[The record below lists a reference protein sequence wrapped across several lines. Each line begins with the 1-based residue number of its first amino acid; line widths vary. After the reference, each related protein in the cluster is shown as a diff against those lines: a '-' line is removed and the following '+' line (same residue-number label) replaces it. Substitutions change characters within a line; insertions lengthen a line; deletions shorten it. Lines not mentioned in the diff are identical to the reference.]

1 MINLR
6 GLRAAAFAAAMNFAA
21 GPATAASTPVA
32 DWPMD
37 ETFGTTMLDSSGN
50 DNDGPTYD
58 VVTSG
63 AGYVFNGKS
72 SKVVVPHSATLSPGS
87 SNFSFSIQMQTNRIP
102 PSGTDYDLLRKG
114 LSSTSG
120 GEYKLEIINSNGIG
134 KAYCL
139 VKDKT
144 GRSAEVTGTTNVAD
158 GKLHT
163 LTCSKTENSV
173 TLKVDDLTARKKSA
187 SLGSITNTREL
198 VIGARAST
206 GTGTSNDWYN
216 GTIRSAAVSVG

>member
-1 MINLR
+1 MINAR
-6 GLRAAAFAAAMNFAA
+6 GLRAAAFAAAINLAA
-21 GPATAASTPVA
+21 GPANASTAVA
-32 DWPMD
+32 AWPMD
-37 ETFGTTMLDSSGN
+37 ETFDTTMADSSGN
-50 DNDGPTYD
+50 DNDGATYD

-63 AGYVFNGKS
+63 AGYIFNGKS
-72 SKVVVPHSATLSPGS
+72 SKIVVPHNSTLSPGGGD
-87 SNFSFSIQMQTNRIP
+87 FSFTVQVQTNRVP
-102 PSGTDYDLLRKG
+102 PSGSDYDLLRKG

-120 GEYKLEIINSNGIG
+120 GEYKLEIINSNGVG

-158 GKLHT
+158 GELHT
-163 LTCSKTENSV
+163 LTCTKTSSYV
-173 TLKVDDLTARKKSA
+173 SLKVDDLAARKKSA

-198 VIGARAST
+198 VIGARASS

-216 GTIRSAAVSVG
+216 GTMRSAGVSVG